1 MCGTVLYGIVKV
13 FVSHVYRADM
23 PSHGILKGHHNI
35 MNFYRTRTVTAPTVT
50 QNSVPVFILAC
61 CTA

>member
-1 MCGTVLYGIVKV
+1 MCGTELYGIVKV

-35 MNFYRTRTVTAPTVT
+35 MNFYRTRSVTAPTVT
-50 QNSVPVFILAC
+50 
-61 CTA
+61 